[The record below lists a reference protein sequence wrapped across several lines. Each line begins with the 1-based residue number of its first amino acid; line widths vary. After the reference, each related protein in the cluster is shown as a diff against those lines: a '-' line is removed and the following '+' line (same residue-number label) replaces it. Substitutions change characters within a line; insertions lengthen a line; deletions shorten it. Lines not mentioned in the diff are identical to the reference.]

1 MEKEAIIG
9 NVFGKTIYKTSI
21 KDHQYLNGKVGPL
34 IERFVKQKPGSVAAT
49 TDVEGNT
56 HFTNLDDAVDN
67 LHLQD
72 DYKELFDALSF
83 DIKGFMAAKSYDD
96 SKFDINI
103 TKAWATYTTKGQNI
117 PSHKHTAS
125 HYSCVYYV
133 HNEGMGDIKFEQEL
147 YSHDGF
153 FIPPT
158 EAYIKEWNQFNFASY
173 KFEVKS
179 GDFIIFPSGLLHQ
192 TETNNK
198 DDARI
203 SISADIL
210 LTMKEGVSTEHC
222 IPSPKSWKTIY
233 TS

>member
-9 NVFGKTIYKTSI
+9 NVFGKTIYKSSI
-21 KDHQYLNGKVGPL
+21 EGYQYLNGKVGPL
-34 IERFVKQKPGSVAAT
+34 IDKFVKQKPGSVAAT

-56 HFTNLDDAVDN
+56 NFTDLDNAVDN
-67 LHLQD
+67 LHLQKE
-72 DYKELFDALSF
+72 YAELFDALSF
-83 DIKGFMAAKSYDD
+83 HIKGFMAAKQYDD
-96 SKFDINI
+96 KKFDINI
-103 TKAWATYTTKGQNI
+103 TKAWATYTSKGQNI

-125 HYSCVYYV
+125 HFSCVYYV
-133 HNEGMGDIKFEQEL
+133 HNEDMGNIKFEEEL
-147 YSHDGF
+147 SAQTGL

-158 EAYIKEWNQFNFASY
+158 EAYIKEWNHFNFASY
-173 KFEVKS
+173 KFEVQT

-222 IPSPKSWKTIY
+222 IPSPKTWKTIY